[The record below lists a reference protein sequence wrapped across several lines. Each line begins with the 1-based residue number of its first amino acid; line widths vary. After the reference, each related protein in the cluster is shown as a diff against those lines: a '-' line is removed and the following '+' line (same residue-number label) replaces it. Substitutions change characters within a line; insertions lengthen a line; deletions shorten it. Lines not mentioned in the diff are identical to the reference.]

1 MIANISHTETVKPL
15 IEYNE
20 KKVKKGEA
28 ERIFYNGFDS
38 EASKESVI
46 SHFVVHTRE
55 SKRKDKNMH
64 ISLNFPVDDLK
75 KIDNDL
81 LTKISKDYLKE
92 LGFPEGHPLI
102 IYRHFDSF
110 QPHIHIV
117 TPKIISKKTIIN
129 DSNLFLRSQKI
140 TRELEQKYELKEVSS
155 LKNKIVSVPDNI
167 FVDGVI
173 EDTLDKRKRYS
184 YAVDYILKHFHPTT
198 MDEYNVQLNKV
209 GLEVISNNY
218 VDKNNEIK
226 IGLKYKTKGISDL
239 PLNSSALYSN
249 PGQKKLDKV
258 FLRNLKFRKKREGE
272 IKDYIE
278 NRIFSKYN
286 TLTHDIFI
294 EEMNKIDIEVSFTL
308 KNGIPAAYRFY
319 DKREGLFI
327 KPSDIARSLSY
338 GNVKD
343 KFSEK
348 TVRDYKYHNATL
360 VFVLEKKYKELY
372 PEKTKENN
380 PQHYIMFMAL
390 NGMIPDVKGG
400 KLRFNHYL
408 NKNPKDIEYSEP
420 VKIQLNKIDFSEV
433 SNLVHAKDYKSKV
446 WKFQQYLR
454 NDAKSTINKEDS
466 KTESLTEKL
475 NKAVDQ
481 LLTLFE
487 KNQEVKTAVK
497 GPKNKI

>member
-20 KKVKKGEA
+20 KKVEKGEA

-38 EASKESVI
+38 NASKESVI

-64 ISLNFPVDDLK
+64 ISLNFPVEDLN
-75 KIDNDL
+75 KINNDL
-81 LTKISKDYLKE
+81 LSNISKEYLKE
-92 LGFPEGHPLI
+92 LGFPEDHPLI

-117 TPKIISKKTIIN
+117 TPKIISGKTIIN

-140 TRELEQKYELKEVSS
+140 TRILEEKYELKVVSS
-155 LKNKIVSVPDNI
+155 LKNKIIPIPENI
-167 FVDGVI
+167 FVDGAI

-198 MDEYNVQLNKV
+198 LEEYNDQLKKV
-209 GLEVISNNY
+209 GLEVISNTY
-218 VDKNNEIK
+218 TDKNNEIK
-226 IGLKYKTKGISDL
+226 TGLKYKAKGIADL

-249 PGQKKLDKV
+249 PGQKKLEKIFV
-258 FLRNLKFRKKREGE
+258 QNLKYRKKREVE
-272 IKDYIE
+272 IKDFID
-278 NRIFSKYN
+278 NRIFSKYK
-286 TLTHDIFI
+286 TISHDIFI

-308 KNGIPAAYRFY
+308 KNGIPAVYRFY
-319 DKREGLFI
+319 DKREGVFI
-327 KPSDIARSLSY
+327 KPSNIARSLSY
-338 GNVKD
+338 GNVKE

-360 VFVLEKKYKELY
+360 VFVLDKKYKELY
-372 PEKTKENN
+372 PDKTKEKNS
-380 PQHYIMFMAL
+380 QHYIMFMAL
-390 NGMIPDVKGG
+390 NGMIPDVQGG

-408 NKNPKDIEYSEP
+408 NKNPKDTEYSEP
-420 VKIQLNKIDFSEV
+420 VKIPLHKFDFSEV
-433 SNLVHAKDYKSKV
+433 SNLVHARDYKSKV

-454 NDAKSTINKEDS
+454 NEVESNSIKEDN
-466 KTESLTEKL
+466 EAQSLTEKL

-487 KNQEVKTAVK
+487 KKSEEKKSRK
-497 GPKNKI
+497 GHQNKL